1 MTKKFTFLFLFIPLI
16 NFAQLPVS
24 KIVVFDLKKTSRSYA
39 ISNPVIIK
47 TSGEYTNQPQFSPDG
62 EKLYFVGNTKKNN
75 KTDIY
80 VYDFSKKRHH
90 IKQLTKTKNES
101 EYSPQI
107 SPEENLIS
115 CVRVEIDSTVQHFF
129 HYNLKGKNPKNI
141 LPTLKTIG
149 YYSWLGRNEFIT
161 FNVPEPFYLMHYMLQ
176 PFTADTLAENIG
188 RCVLYTKN
196 KNLITYVD
204 KSDSSEWKIKKLNQK
219 KFSRRKNLEQLAE
232 DEIITTTIPGSE
244 DYCFLPNGTILM
256 GKEGKIYQKKQALNN
271 PIHEWEV
278 WADLSAYKISDFY
291 RIVISPNYQKLA
303 IVTFEGKKP

>member
-1 MTKKFTFLFLFIPLI
+1 MTKKITLLLLFIPLI

-39 ISNPVIIK
+39 ISNPTTIK
-47 TSGEYTNQPQFSPDG
+47 TSGGYTNQPYFNIDG

-80 VYDFSKKRHH
+80 VYDFSKKRHQ
-90 IKQLTKTKNES
+90 IKQITKTKNES

-115 CVRVEIDSTVQHFF
+115 CVRVEKDTTIQHFF

-141 LPTLKTIG
+141 LPSLKTIG

-176 PFTADTLAENIG
+176 PFSADTLAENIG

-196 KNLITYVD
+196 KNRITYVD
-204 KSDSSEWKIKKLNQK
+204 KSDSLHWKIKILNQK
-219 KFSRRKNLEQLAE
+219 RYSRRKNMEQLAQ
-232 DEIITTTIPGSE
+232 DETITETLAGSE
-244 DYCFLPNGTILM
+244 DYCFLPNGAILM
-256 GKEGKIYQKKQALNN
+256 GKNGIIYQKKQALTHPNN
-271 PIHEWEV
+271 EWEV
-278 WADLSAYKISDFY
+278 WADLSAYKINDFY
-291 RIVISPNYQKLA
+291 RIVISPNYQRLA
-303 IVTFEGKKP
+303 VVVFEGKKP